1 MKNQIKYYLA
11 FVVSLLAVTYV
22 FASQQHDQD
31 YDGVADDVDQCLS
44 TPALRKVNT
53 TSKYAALF
61 SKAEISAE
69 PISVPVDARGCVLDS
84 DFDAVPDY
92 QDYCPD
98 NTKLEISAGV
108 AKNGCP
114 RHSDSDGTPD
124 YRDQCPG
131 TAKGVKSDRF
141 GCPV

>member
-1 MKNQIKYYLA
+1 MKNHIRLYVA
-11 FVVSLLAVTYV
+11 CFVSLSAVAYV
-22 FASQQHDQD
+22 AASQQYDQD
-31 YDGVADDVDQCLS
+31 YDGIADEVDQCLN
-44 TPALRKVNT
+44 TPALRKAKA

-61 SKAEISAE
+61 STEEISTS
-69 PISVPVDARGCVLDS
+69 PVSVPVDARGCALDS
-84 DFDAVPDY
+84 DSDDVPDY
-92 QDYCPD
+92 KDYCPD

-114 RHSDSDGTPD
+114 RHSDGDGTPD